1 MTTEQRKAK
10 LYKVLNETYKDK
22 GLRTG
27 DEIREHLN
35 SWATELRMDQF
46 FGEKLRELREERR
59 RARWDPSI
67 SPTAITVGL
76 SIGAAL
82 FLFMVFFH

>member
-1 MTTEQRKAK
+1 MTTQERKAT
-10 LYKVLNETYKDK
+10 LYRVLNETYKDK
-22 GLRTG
+22 GLRAG
-27 DEIREHLN
+27 EEIHENLN
-35 SWATELRMDQF
+35 SWAAELRMDQF
-46 FGEKLRELREERR
+46 LGEKLRELREERR